1 MLNITTAT
9 TAELV
14 AFYNANASTPVK
26 KFADRKTAERRVAAL
41 IESLPK
47 YVDQFDMRELEA
59 KAKRQPK
66 PKAPKVYK
74 THEERSAAIAA
85 SWRVPPVA
93 AARCTRHAVKVIT
106 PEGLEMGFRST
117 KQAFECLELP
127 LGQHIRFRGQLKATG
142 TKTFASADGNYGF
155 ILAA

>member
-14 AFYNANASTPVK
+14 AFYNANAATAVK

-47 YVDQFDMRELEA
+47 QVAA
-59 KAKRQPK
+59 KKV

-74 THEERSAAIAA
+74 THEERSEAIAK
-85 SWRVPPVA
+85 SWLVPA
-93 AARCTRHAVKVIT
+93 TADARSTRHAVEVVT
-106 PEGLEMGFRST
+106 PEGLKLGFRST
-117 KQAFECLELP
+117 KEAFEVLELP
-127 LGQHIRFRGQLKATG
+127 LGQHIRFRGQLKASKAKQFTSTDG
-142 TKTFASADGNYGF
+142 VYQFAIAHEV
-155 ILAA
+155 IRAAA

>member
-14 AFYNANASTPVK
+14 AFYNANAATAVK

-47 YVDQFDMRELEA
+47 QVA
-59 KAKRQPK
+59 SK

-74 THEERSAAIAA
+74 THEERSEAIAK
-85 SWRVPPVA
+85 SWLVPA
-93 AARCTRHAVKVIT
+93 TADARTTRHAVEVVT
-106 PEGLEMGFRST
+106 PEGLKMGFRST
-117 KQAFECLELP
+117 KEAFEILELP
-127 LGQHIRFRGQLKATG
+127 LGQHIRFRGQLKASKAKQFTSTDG
-142 TKTFASADGNYGF
+142 VYQFAIAHEV
-155 ILAA
+155 IRAAA

>member
-41 IESLPK
+41 IETLPT
-47 YVDQFDMRELEA
+47 EA

-74 THEERSAAIAA
+74 THEERSAAISA

-127 LGQHIRFRGQLKATG
+127 LGQHIRFRGQLKSTG
-142 TKTFASADGNYGF
+142 HKHFASTDGDYEF
-155 ILAA
+155 LLVA

>member
-14 AFYNANASTPVK
+14 AFYNANAATAVK

-47 YVDQFDMRELEA
+47 QVAA
-59 KAKRQPK
+59 KKVSK

-74 THEERSAAIAA
+74 THEERSEAIAK
-85 SWRVPPVA
+85 SWLVPATKAKRV
-93 AARCTRHAVKVIT
+93 TRHSVDVIT
-106 PEGLEMGFRST
+106 PEGLRMGFRST
-117 KQAFECLELP
+117 KEAFEVLELP
-127 LGQHIRFRGQLKATG
+127 LGQHIRFRGQLKQAG
-142 TKTFASADGNYGF
+142 TKEFAANDGSYKF
-155 ILAA
+155 ILTVGFLTAA

>member
-1 MLNITTAT
+1 MNVQAAT

-14 AFYNANASTPVK
+14 AFYNANAAAPVK

-41 IESLPK
+41 IETLP
-47 YVDQFDMRELEA
+47 VEP
-59 KAKRQPK
+59 KAKRIAK

-93 AARCTRHAVKVIT
+93 KARCTRHAVKVLT
-106 PEGLEMGFRST
+106 PEGLELGFRST
-117 KQAFECLELP
+117 KEAFEVLELP
-127 LGQHIRFRGQLKATG
+127 LGQHIRFRGQLKSTG
-142 TKTFASADGNYGF
+142 TKTFAAADGSYGF